1 MVERDQLRECKRGRT
16 RGLRGKRKSE
26 GRGGDTSGDKRLVA
40 TKQDK
45 EGGEGGDNRRAA
57 GVKHRKLRR

>member
-26 GRGGDTSGDKRLVA
+26 GRGGNTSGDKRLVA

-45 EGGEGGDNRRAA
+45 ERGVGRR
-57 GVKHRKLRR
+57 